1 MCGLISPIYG
11 GRGADFGLPHHTQ
24 AHETPINGGTEA
36 YMWTN
41 LPHLWGQGGGLWTA
55 PSVWTNL
62 PHLWGA
68 LMRKRMMGRI
78 HDTQNRSYRKSVL

>member
-1 MCGLISPIYG
+1 MGERKPTCGLISPIYG
-11 GRGADFGLPHHTQ
+11 GRGADFGLPHHAQ

-36 YMWTN
+36 Y
-41 LPHLWGQGGGLWTA
+41 
-55 PSVWTNL
+55 VWTNL